1 MLTERMVQATIP
13 AADIDRAMRWY
24 EEKLGFKP
32 VSRIEG
38 GAMYEAGG
46 GTHFFLYPTT
56 HAGLAPQ
63 TVMSFMTPDVD
74 TEVRDLKA
82 RGVVFEEY
90 DLPGI
95 KTVELDRHDRLD
107 AGGVVQGFRGQHH
120 RRGAGAD
127 LKEPRVGRCTPRW
140 RRATVQRQ

>member
-1 MLTERMVQATIP
+1 MVQATIP

-24 EEKLGFKP
+24 EEKLGFNP

-95 KTVELDRHDRLD
+95 KTVDSIATIGSTRGAWFKDSE
-107 AGGVVQGFRGQHH
+107 GNIIGVVQ
-120 RRGAGAD
+120 
-127 LKEPRVGRCTPRW
+127 EPT
-140 RRATVQRQ
+140 

>member
-13 AADIDRAMRWY
+13 AADMERAMLWY

-32 VSRIEG
+32 VARIEG
-38 GAMYEAGG
+38 GAMYRAAGG
-46 GTHFFLYPTT
+46 TGFFLYPTT

-63 TVMSFMTPDVD
+63 TVMSFMTPDLG

-95 KTVELDRHDRLD
+95 KTVDSIAAMGSTRGAWFKDSE
-107 AGGVVQGFRGQHH
+107 GNIIGVVQ
-120 RRGAGAD
+120 
-127 LKEPRVGRCTPRW
+127 EPT
-140 RRATVQRQ
+140 